1 MISPMEPMLA
11 VAPMDLKLL
20 KGNLSPSLNRLT
32 SLTSHR
38 WDPATGLGTPNYPKM
53 KELFLSLP

>member
-1 MISPMEPMLA
+1 MLA
-11 VAPMDLKLL
+11 VVHMDLKLL
-20 KGNLSPSLNRLT
+20 KGKQALPLSLHRLIT
-32 SLTSHR
+32 LTSHR